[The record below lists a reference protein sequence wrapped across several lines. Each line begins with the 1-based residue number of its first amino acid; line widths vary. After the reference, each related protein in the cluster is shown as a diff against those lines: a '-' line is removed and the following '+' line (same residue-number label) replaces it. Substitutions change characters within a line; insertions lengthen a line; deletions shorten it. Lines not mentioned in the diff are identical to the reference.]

1 MSRLRPLE
9 SHSESNPT
17 QKIAAPIIEEVSNL
31 IPEHQKKVNI
41 RIDHFLIFS
50 DQGSFQIFLR
60 KIFQKLLWI
69 LFETL
74 KETFENSF
82 PKSRAIEK
90 VPTLCPVTGKPARY
104 RTRDGIPYYD
114 SYAYKVL
121 LERQKSSNPILKP
134 KQTLKPTA

>member
-1 MSRLRPLE
+1 M
-9 SHSESNPT
+9 
-17 QKIAAPIIEEVSNL
+17 
-31 IPEHQKKVNI
+31 
-41 RIDHFLIFS
+41 
-50 DQGSFQIFLR
+50 GSL
-60 KIFQKLLWI
+60 K
-69 LFETL
+69 FETL

-104 RTRDGIPYYD
+104 RTRDGIPYCD

>member
-1 MSRLRPLE
+1 M
-9 SHSESNPT
+9 
-17 QKIAAPIIEEVSNL
+17 
-31 IPEHQKKVNI
+31 
-41 RIDHFLIFS
+41 IFS

-60 KIFQKLLWI
+60 KIFQKLLRI

-121 LERQKSSNPILKP
+121 LERQKSSNPIPKP

>member
-1 MSRLRPLE
+1 M
-9 SHSESNPT
+9 
-17 QKIAAPIIEEVSNL
+17 
-31 IPEHQKKVNI
+31 
-41 RIDHFLIFS
+41 
-50 DQGSFQIFLR
+50 GSF
-60 KIFQKLLWI
+60 K
-69 LFETL
+69 FETL

>member
-1 MSRLRPLE
+1 MLFSIDFE
-9 SHSESNPT
+9 SI
-17 QKIAAPIIEEVSNL
+17 KKFIIEFES
-31 IPEHQKKVNI
+31 
-41 RIDHFLIFS
+41 RSMS
-50 DQGSFQIFLR
+50 DLTLSDIVFKNKMDLVWTLPL
-60 KIFQKLLWI
+60 K
-69 LFETL
+69 FETL

-104 RTRDGIPYYD
+104 RTRDGTPYYD

>member
-1 MSRLRPLE
+1 M
-9 SHSESNPT
+9 
-17 QKIAAPIIEEVSNL
+17 
-31 IPEHQKKVNI
+31 NI

-50 DQGSFQIFLR
+50 DQGSFQFFFPKKLFEKLFR
-60 KIFQKLLWI
+60 KLLRS

-121 LERQKSSNPILKP
+121 LERQKSSNPISKP

>member
-1 MSRLRPLE
+1 M
-9 SHSESNPT
+9 
-17 QKIAAPIIEEVSNL
+17 
-31 IPEHQKKVNI
+31 
-41 RIDHFLIFS
+41 IFS

-60 KIFQKLLWI
+60 KIFQKLLRI